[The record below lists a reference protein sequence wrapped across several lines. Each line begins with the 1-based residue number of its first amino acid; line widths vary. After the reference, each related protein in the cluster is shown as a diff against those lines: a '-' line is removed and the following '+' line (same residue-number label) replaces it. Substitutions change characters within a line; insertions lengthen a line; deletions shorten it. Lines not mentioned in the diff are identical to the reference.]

1 MKEYS
6 NTNGMNVEIISRLK
20 LDDISCISV
29 DKNFRVAVGLNTG
42 EVCIFIPT
50 SSIEH

>member
-1 MKEYS
+1 MKECS
-6 NTNGMNVEIISRLK
+6 NTNRMNVEMISRLK
-20 LDDISCISV
+20 LDDIICISV
-29 DKNFRVAVGLNTG
+29 DKDLRVAVGLRTG